1 MKIEQSTDFLIV
13 TLENSDLIHVN
24 KNGEYIYRKIEN
36 ELKELEGTEKNKEKE
51 HCWFVPAKHE
61 KAVQKIYD
69 TYFRDENQLGLF
81 N

>member
-1 MKIEQSTDFLIV
+1 MKTERSTDFLVV
-13 TLENSDLIHVN
+13 TIEEEDLTKVN

-36 ELKELEGTEKNKEKE
+36 ELKVLEGAEKNKEKE
-51 HCWFVPAKHE
+51 HCFFVPDKHE